1 MLIFGEKIWLMADNN
16 KGEVI
21 IYQSE
26 DGNVKLDVHLENETV
41 WLTQQQMAYLFGKSI
56 STINE
61 HIKDVFES
69 KELLPAESM
78 KKFGISEFQQKAPF
92 YYNLDVIISVG
103 YRVHS
108 VAGTRFRQWA
118 TKRLHEYIVKGW
130 TMDVERLKGN
140 GGGQYWYDLL
150 NTIKDIRSS
159 EKVLYRQVLDLFA
172 TSIDYDASNEET
184 RLFFKIV
191 QNKLHFATHGQT
203 AAELIFSRAD
213 ADKEFMGL
221 TSFRGTHPTV
231 ADISIAKNYL
241 NETELRYLNNLVSGY
256 FDFAENQALMRKP
269 MTMHDYRVLLDN
281 LLSANGSKILE
292 GPGGISSQQAHEK
305 ALAEYRKYQ
314 VRELTPV
321 ERAYLAS
328 LQETAREI
336 KEG

>member
-1 MLIFGEKIWLMADNN
+1 MEDNN

-159 EKVLYRQVLDLFA
+159 EKVMYRQVLDLFA

-221 TSFRGTHPTV
+221 TSFRGTHPTA

>member
-1 MLIFGEKIWLMADNN
+1 MEDNN

-78 KKFGISEFQQKAPF
+78 KKFGISEFQQ
-92 YYNLDVIISVG
+92 
-103 YRVHS
+103 
-108 VAGTRFRQWA
+108 
-118 TKRLHEYIVKGW
+118 
-130 TMDVERLKGN
+130 
-140 GGGQYWYDLL
+140 
-150 NTIKDIRSS
+150 
-159 EKVLYRQVLDLFA
+159 
-172 TSIDYDASNEET
+172 
-184 RLFFKIV
+184 
-191 QNKLHFATHGQT
+191 
-203 AAELIFSRAD
+203 
-213 ADKEFMGL
+213 
-221 TSFRGTHPTV
+221 
-231 ADISIAKNYL
+231 
-241 NETELRYLNNLVSGY
+241 
-256 FDFAENQALMRKP
+256 
-269 MTMHDYRVLLDN
+269 
-281 LLSANGSKILE
+281 
-292 GPGGISSQQAHEK
+292 QAHEK

>member
-172 TSIDYDASNEET
+172 TSIDYDALDEET
-184 RLFFKIV
+184 QLFFKIV
-191 QNKLHFATHGQT
+191 QNKLHFATHGHT

-213 ADKEFMGL
+213 ANKEFMGL
-221 TSFRGTHPTV
+221 TSFRGTHPTL

-256 FDFAENQALMRKP
+256 FDFAENQALMRNP

>member
-159 EKVLYRQVLDLFA
+159 EKVMYRQVLDLFA

>member
-1 MLIFGEKIWLMADNN
+1 MLIFGKKIWFMADNN

-159 EKVLYRQVLDLFA
+159 EKVMYRQVLDLFA

-221 TSFRGTHPTV
+221 TSYRGTHPTV

-292 GPGGISSQQAHEK
+292 GPGGISSQKAHEK